1 MIGAHAATLVGMGR
15 YSSKLHRQALLLA
28 PLLTLALNSTLT
40 LTLALTLTIT
50 LTLTLTLTSAYSLFY
65 VIGTLGAIRVPP
77 VGMQPL
83 KSLEQMLPLAV
94 FLGMQ
99 LLEYVEIQR
108 RKRRLTFLQ
117 VWARVRVRVIVMGRV
132 RDLVRVRVWV
142 RVKGSG

>member
-1 MIGAHAATLVGMGR
+1 M
-15 YSSKLHRQALLLA
+15 
-28 PLLTLALNSTLT
+28 
-40 LTLALTLTIT
+40 
-50 LTLTLTLTSAYSLFY
+50 
-65 VIGTLGAIRVPP
+65 IGTLGAIRVPP

-117 VWARVRVRVIVMGRV
+117 VWARVRVRVIVVGRV
-132 RDLVRVRVWV
+132 RDLVRVRVRV
-142 RVKGSG
+142 RVRVSKP